1 MVSYRFSDKQQ
12 FQSKIANF
20 SHSRVFNAPTEGV
33 LLEIGIGY
41 RRLGQKT
48 RMMGLTGGERSLT
61 ISLAVWIQIQYCN
74 VTDRRTDRR
83 TDTGR
88 QQRPR
93 LRISSRGKNWLV
105 KNDMDTGQ
113 KLVAVVTAVVVAVA
127 IATVVVAYV
136 ATVYNIIQQYK
147 IM

>member
-1 MVSYRFSDKQQ
+1 
-12 FQSKIANF
+12 
-20 SHSRVFNAPTEGV
+20 
-33 LLEIGIGY
+33 
-41 RRLGQKT
+41 
-48 RMMGLTGGERSLT
+48 LT

>member
-1 MVSYRFSDKQQ
+1 
-12 FQSKIANF
+12 
-20 SHSRVFNAPTEGV
+20 
-33 LLEIGIGY
+33 
-41 RRLGQKT
+41 
-48 RMMGLTGGERSLT
+48 MGLTGRERSLT
-61 ISLAVWIQIQYCN
+61 ISLAVWIQYCN
-74 VTDRRTDRR
+74 VTDRR